1 MLFPLLAAVAAG
13 VVTVLLSTNRGNQ
26 WCAGSAFSCSMDT
39 NVLGIVLVGGATSYW
54 FYGFRRALLL
64 ARHRRAVLARL
75 GHADPPGDEAAVG
88 FEARDVVVAAVL
100 SRYRDWR
107 SQPPVT
113 VVAGPAGSGKTV
125 FLAEVVRRLAGSHS
139 WYVPVPLDDVA
150 GGGEQDILDA
160 AQQQLD
166 VILHDASINPGLI
179 ESLSRSLTRSRRL
192 MIVIDNV
199 DRIGPS
205 LSSYERAL
213 VVQRLMSSAQQLDVP
228 LLATAQSGTVESI
241 AGTVIELPPPSAE
254 FITDR
259 LDRAH
264 AVPTA
269 PKRLVL
275 PALTG
280 PLATPAM
287 VNRVITLI
295 RRDGDRL
302 AAALRRS
309 GEEVADLVVWRHL
322 LEACEVPGAVLTAE
336 GLELIAY
343 VLLITGQREIKI
355 GAGPEWQH
363 ALRLGADAG
372 VVLPAHHAGFDEIAA
387 YADGGFLDTDS
398 SAVMLQFPSPDIQA
412 ILAGQFLVREP
423 SLVAGIVPQLG
434 TSASARQAVA
444 AALRSGHAAGSE
456 DVHTWLLSSLN
467 GGAPLTAA
475 AHAAGLSLAIRHPP
489 PGWDAAEMDDL
500 ASRLA
505 LVLADRVTAANG
517 PALGVIGLRDAVQ
530 ALAAARRQI
539 VILDCCHSGA
549 FAGGAKGDT
558 DLALQRRFQ
567 PRGHGRVVL
576 TASRSTEYSFEGD
589 HISGEGVRSVFTH
602 AIVDGLRTGDAD
614 RDKDGLIT
622 VTDLYNHVSDRVGS
636 VEPRQSPELWRYAS
650 EGDLLVAH
658 SIRGAVIEPVPLPEN
673 LRVTLD
679 SPRPPVRE
687 TGVAEL
693 SELLD
698 KAGPGLA
705 ITARQALQKIADADI
720 PRVAAIARAA
730 LGAPKGAAVEQVRR
744 EIAKRRRQEE
754 EQTRREAVAK
764 ANRLRAEEQA
774 RLDAEEKANRLR
786 AEEQARL
793 DGEEKANRLRAEEQA
808 RRNARS
814 QTARSALVRSEI
826 QHGRGARA
834 AADAGRLAVTSG
846 RVSRRLVK
854 GWRAPRPASAH
865 RSPHGGRVCS
875 GRSPYRLCSSEYPRV
890 SARPASSHRGFRY
903 HRPRTAAW
911 GRTRPDR
918 LLHRI
923 GSSRWAC
930 RGADRR
936 SPGEADSRTGRG
948 PAAVCAHQSSGLS
961 SRQRAQRNR

>member
-1 MLFPLLAAVAAG
+1 VLFPLLAAVAAG
-13 VVTVLLSTNRGNQ
+13 VVTVLLSTNRGNL

-39 NVLGIVLVGGATSYW
+39 NVLAVVLVGGVTSYW
-54 FYGFRRALLL
+54 YYGFRRALLL

-192 MIVIDNV
+192 MIVIDDI

-241 AGTVIELPPPSAE
+241 AGTVIELPPPSPE

-259 LDRAH
+259 LERAH
-264 AVPTA
+264 AVPAA
-269 PKRLVL
+269 PKRLVM

-280 PLATPAM
+280 PLATPSM
-287 VNRVITLI
+287 VDRVITLI

-363 ALRLGADAG
+363 ALRLGAEAG
-372 VVLPAHHAGFDEIAA
+372 VVLPAHHAGLDEIAA
-387 YADGGFLDTDS
+387 YVDGGFLDADS
-398 SAVMLQFPSPDIQA
+398 SPVMLQFPSPDIQA

-423 SLVAGIVPQLG
+423 SRVGGIVPQLG
-434 TSASARQAVA
+434 TAASARQAVG
-444 AALRSGHAAGSE
+444 AALRSDRAAGSE
-456 DVHTWLLSSLN
+456 RVHTCLLSSLN

-475 AHAAGLSLAIRHPP
+475 AHTAGLSLAIRYPP

-500 ASRLA
+500 AGRLA

-517 PALGVIGLRDAVQ
+517 PALGVLGLRDAVQ
-530 ALAAARRQI
+530 ALAAADRPGREQH
-539 VILDCCHSGA
+539 LLTALHSSSFQVRLSVA
-549 FAGGAKGDT
+549 
-558 DLALQRRFQ
+558 LALMRR
-567 PRGHGRVVL
+567 GTWEL
-576 TASRSTEYSFEGD
+576 IA
-589 HISGEGVRSVFTH
+589 RSVD
-602 AIVDGLRTGDAD
+602 AWISEAESPERTGVQHQLGLALWFCPHLATAD
-614 RDKDGLIT
+614 PSGTGD
-622 VTDLYNHVSDRVGS
+622 DLY
-636 VEPRQSPELWRYAS
+636 A
-650 EGDLLVAH
+650 
-658 SIRGAVIEPVPLPEN
+658 RGL
-673 LRVTLD
+673 
-679 SPRPPVRE
+679 
-687 TGVAEL
+687 
-693 SELLD
+693 
-698 KAGPGLA
+698 
-705 ITARQALQKIADADI
+705 
-720 PRVAAIARAA
+720 
-730 LGAPKGAAVEQVRR
+730 
-744 EIAKRRRQEE
+744 
-754 EQTRREAVAK
+754 
-764 ANRLRAEEQA
+764 
-774 RLDAEEKANRLR
+774 
-786 AEEQARL
+786 
-793 DGEEKANRLRAEEQA
+793 
-808 RRNARS
+808 
-814 QTARSALVRSEI
+814 
-826 QHGRGARA
+826 
-834 AADAGRLAVTSG
+834 RLAVRDDHNPLMFEISLARGFKLAAWARPDLAVDERAITLLQGRPRFWYSRICLVHAIGIRLASAAGSEATAGSWLLSEAEQAIKTTAINDPHPLVREAARITRESLSKGAEAARFSWLAESDMGRSNYQLDDEAMRLLGDVSLLLNLIYCAEPWSEHEWHLLGTTSQTPACIHRTPRRQQYMANG
-846 RVSRRLVK
+846 CPPDCAFGLCPYPSPSRRPRGRGELSAAFCQAQHDVAERL
-854 GWRAPRPASAH
+854 GPAPWH
-865 RSPHGGRVCS
+865 E
-875 GRSPYRLCSSEYPRV
+875 GRSTQPQVDFWLYAE
-890 SARPASSHRGFRY
+890 
-903 HRPRTAAW
+903 
-911 GRTRPDR
+911 
-918 LLHRI
+918 
-923 GSSRWAC
+923 
-930 RGADRR
+930 
-936 SPGEADSRTGRG
+936 
-948 PAAVCAHQSSGLS
+948 QSL
-961 SRQRAQRNR
+961 ANRDGWEINL